1 MRKSWQAARPARFG
15 NSVFAG
21 LGPAPASGWRPLS
34 SFRGTGRFLAKQLE
48 LEALPSKEYVVMI
61 FWAAASAFFICFLVP
76 VPGSDSDHQKLGRV
90 VCLQQR
96 CASKSDPKNW
106 TTNVIFFRPARL
118 RFFCGCV
125 WFQHLICRVHG
136 MFFANIHCM
145 LPCHVFLHCS
155 TNM

>member
-48 LEALPSKEYVVMI
+48 LEALPSKEHVMMS
-61 FWAAASAFFICFLVP
+61 FLEAASAFFICFLVAAL
-76 VPGSDSDHQKLGRV
+76 GSDSDHQKLGRV

-96 CASKSDPKNW
+96 CASKSDPKDW
-106 TTNVIFFRPARL
+106 TTNVIFFGPPE
-118 RFFCGCV
+118 CV
-125 WFQHLICRVHG
+125 
-136 MFFANIHCM
+136 
-145 LPCHVFLHCS
+145 VFLWLRLVS
-155 TNM
+155 TSYLSCTCDHLCKRLLHVAMPCVF